1 MTDDDEDDATKA
13 RPRVGNSATAI
24 TSLQNNRPSIVFRFG
39 SWTLFLG
46 VVVVVVVVVVMVV
59 FLVVLVFAVVS
70 LVYASAVG
78 CVGHRSGAGKELVLY
93 LPRKRKEMSQK

>member
-39 SWTLFLG
+39 SWTLFLS

-59 FLVVLVFAVVS
+59 FWSFWFLPLCHWCTRQRLGALATEAV
-70 LVYASAVG
+70 
-78 CVGHRSGAGKELVLY
+78 REKN
-93 LPRKRKEMSQK
+93 